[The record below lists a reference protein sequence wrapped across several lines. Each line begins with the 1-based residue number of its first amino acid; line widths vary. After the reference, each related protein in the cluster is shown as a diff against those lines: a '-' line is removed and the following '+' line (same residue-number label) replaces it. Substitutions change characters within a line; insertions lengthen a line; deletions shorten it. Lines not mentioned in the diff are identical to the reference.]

1 MADAVPDAEPLEL
14 LLPLS
19 AVPISGALLFA
30 LSPMLGLEPSVVW
43 LESVTDTINSSRG
56 ACCLWRN
63 SLMLNW
69 TYDCE
74 VVYVMYPY
82 MTFEDGTEVIHSDL
96 ITDGDTEKVIVH
108 FERPTAEGFDS
119 ARCELP
125 SYNWT
130 MWEGH
135 FTDEEKRGF
144 ETFLSNN
151 AHLLYRY
158 AANGGAKVA

>member
-1 MADAVPDAEPLEL
+1 
-14 LLPLS
+14 
-19 AVPISGALLFA
+19 
-30 LSPMLGLEPSVVW
+30 
-43 LESVTDTINSSRG
+43 
-56 ACCLWRN
+56 
-63 SLMLNW
+63 
-69 TYDCE
+69 
-74 VVYVMYPY
+74 MYPY

-96 ITDGDTEKVIVH
+96 ITDGDIEKVIVH

-125 SYNWT
+125 SY
-130 MWEGH
+130 
-135 FTDEEKRGF
+135 TDEEKRGF

>member
-1 MADAVPDAEPLEL
+1 
-14 LLPLS
+14 
-19 AVPISGALLFA
+19 
-30 LSPMLGLEPSVVW
+30 
-43 LESVTDTINSSRG
+43 
-56 ACCLWRN
+56 
-63 SLMLNW
+63 MLNW
-69 TYDCE
+69 IYDCE

-96 ITDGDTEKVIVH
+96 IADGDIEKVIVH

-130 MWEGH
+130 MWEGR

-158 AANGGAKVA
+158 AASGGAKVA

>member
-1 MADAVPDAEPLEL
+1 
-14 LLPLS
+14 
-19 AVPISGALLFA
+19 
-30 LSPMLGLEPSVVW
+30 
-43 LESVTDTINSSRG
+43 
-56 ACCLWRN
+56 
-63 SLMLNW
+63 MLNW
-69 TYDCE
+69 IYDCE

-125 SYNWT
+125 SYSWT
-130 MWEGH
+130 MWEGR

-158 AANGGAKVA
+158 AANGGAKVAQPVSYWWLSGLLLVQRSGRANPCSCLQGCTFR

>member
-1 MADAVPDAEPLEL
+1 
-14 LLPLS
+14 
-19 AVPISGALLFA
+19 
-30 LSPMLGLEPSVVW
+30 
-43 LESVTDTINSSRG
+43 
-56 ACCLWRN
+56 
-63 SLMLNW
+63 MLNW
-69 TYDCE
+69 IYDCE

-96 ITDGDTEKVIVH
+96 IIDGDTEKVIVH
-108 FERPTAEGFDS
+108 FERPTTEGFDS

-125 SYNWT
+125 SYSWT
-130 MWEGH
+130 MWEGR